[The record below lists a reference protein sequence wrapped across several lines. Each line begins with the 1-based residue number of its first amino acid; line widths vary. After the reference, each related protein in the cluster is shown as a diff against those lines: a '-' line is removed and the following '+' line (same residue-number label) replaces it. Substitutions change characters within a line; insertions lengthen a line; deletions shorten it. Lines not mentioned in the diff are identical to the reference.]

1 MKRLNDFYKDP
12 QDKEKYPGPYRPK
25 DTMILIAGPGMEEDD
40 LPEDDMGD
48 EDDPGPTMPDQE
60 KDMVRISRKEYED
73 LCRRAGM

>member
-1 MKRLNDFYKDP
+1 MKRLNDFYKDH

-25 DTMILIAGPGMEEDD
+25 DTMIVIAGPGMEEDE
-40 LPEDDMGD
+40 LPEDLGD

-73 LCRRAGM
+73 LCRKAGM